1 VGGGNIVREDE
12 VEEGAAGD
20 IKDEAATCSEVGDEA
35 VTSSKARDEAMSCSG
50 TGIED
55 GKQWRHSGV

>member
-1 VGGGNIVREDE
+1 VGGGNTVREDE

-20 IKDEAATCSEVGDEA
+20 IKDEAAACPEVRDEA
-35 VTSSKARDEAMSCSG
+35 AIRSKARDEAMSCSG

-55 GKQWRHSGV
+55 GKQWRHNIV

>member
-1 VGGGNIVREDE
+1 VGGGDTVREDE

-20 IKDEAATCSEVGDEA
+20 IKDEAAACSEVGDEA

-55 GKQWRHSGV
+55 GKQWRHNGV